1 MSFLKKPGL
10 LPWPDWIPENAA
22 FPVQGKS
29 VKSQLH
35 SVPDCQ
41 AIVKKAV
48 VEKMKQKYKR
58 DWFQEDRP
66 PVHH

>member
-1 MSFLKKPGL
+1 MGEFKALTFDELFEKTRA

-48 VEKMKQKYKR
+48 VEKMKEK
-58 DWFQEDRP
+58 
-66 PVHH
+66 